1 MMMPMIEDIWM
12 QRTILFFVVVDL
24 VIDWVAL

>member
-1 MMMPMIEDIWM
+1 MMPMIEDIWM
-12 QRTILFFVVVDL
+12 QRTILFLVVVDL

>member
-1 MMMPMIEDIWM
+1 MMPMIEDIWM